1 MCRLS
6 PYPLLLSNSSFVQL
20 NRYRLCN
27 YRHIIPLFL
36 YIAPSF
42 ANYLLLKIWFTGIPE
57 NIGTFLLQ
65 RRKTSNF
72 LLTLHVWTIYCV
84 VTTPPT
90 LPLFIPGFY
99 RELLARVKIS
109 NCVHICFSGFSLHFV
124 LLNWIKL
131 FINLILSF
139 W

>member
-57 NIGTFLLQ
+57 NIYGKDGKLAIFCWHFMFEQFTM
-65 RRKTSNF
+65 
-72 LLTLHVWTIYCV
+72 LHYATH
-84 VTTPPT
+84 PPIRYS
-90 LPLFIPGFY
+90 FVHGFY
-99 RELLARVKIS
+99 SELLARVKIS